1 MDNILKQNLSG
12 QSFSHIDMS
21 QSGEQ
26 PEDKSLEE
34 KFYKCQED
42 IEAATQSSIK
52 MFDIEQ
58 SSAISSIEND
68 QIIKAKLFKN
78 EFCEK
83 CQMGCIVTPLESG
96 FLIIECKC
104 SRLENISP
112 NEFKNDYLHGENN
125 KDEYNRAS
133 NKNWNNIDLS
143 YCRKH
148 PQKRLIYYCH
158 DCSMDICEE
167 CMKED
172 ALYTNV
178 KKKFKRCENHT
189 LEKLEQNETIINDIR
204 ILMEN
209 IEKDIVIVDED
220 KKIMNDLFF
229 IISCFIENYS
239 QLQCYNSKKSIDNF
253 KKFLEKVYKTKD
265 ICFKLKNR
273 EGSFKHLI
281 KLNSE
286 NDIKKQMFN
295 FRQVY
300 SIQIN
305 KTYKNID
312 LSVLNNQIF
321 PNLKEIIMRGNLIQ
335 DISFLN
341 KSQFPCLEKIDIEE
355 NIINNDSIQVLDN
368 SELPKLKYL
377 NLFKN
382 KITSIKIFD
391 ILKKFPLLETFYIGE
406 NKFDMEEIK
415 YDRSTFTFPND
426 IKEFGI
432 TGNFKGNADFVKRLR
447 IENLETFYISRNQIS
462 DLKCLKNINFI
473 RLREFWAISNNI
485 TDINEIMN
493 INGKEN
499 IRKINLKQNPINNFQ
514 ELFNIIENFRNIKE
528 LGFVDNNIT
537 KEEAVDMEIRIKNA
551 HNIDLKIEV

>member
-1 MDNILKQNLSG
+1 
-12 QSFSHIDMS
+12 
-21 QSGEQ
+21 
-26 PEDKSLEE
+26 
-34 KFYKCQED
+34 
-42 IEAATQSSIK
+42 
-52 MFDIEQ
+52 
-58 SSAISSIEND
+58 
-68 QIIKAKLFKN
+68 
-78 EFCEK
+78 
-83 CQMGCIVTPLESG
+83 
-96 FLIIECKC
+96 
-104 SRLENISP
+104 
-112 NEFKNDYLHGENN
+112 
-125 KDEYNRAS
+125 
-133 NKNWNNIDLS
+133 
-143 YCRKH
+143 
-148 PQKRLIYYCH
+148 
-158 DCSMDICEE
+158 
-167 CMKED
+167 
-172 ALYTNV
+172 
-178 KKKFKRCENHT
+178 
-189 LEKLEQNETIINDIR
+189 
-204 ILMEN
+204 
-209 IEKDIVIVDED
+209 
-220 KKIMNDLFF
+220 
-229 IISCFIENYS
+229 
-239 QLQCYNSKKSIDNF
+239 
-253 KKFLEKVYKTKD
+253 
-265 ICFKLKNR
+265 
-273 EGSFKHLI
+273 
-281 KLNSE
+281 
-286 NDIKKQMFN
+286 MFN
-295 FRQVY
+295 FRPVY

-432 TGNFKGNADFVKRLR
+432 TGNFKGNVDFVKRLR

-462 DLKCLKNINFI
+462 DLKFLKDINFI
-473 RLREFWAISNNI
+473 RLGEFWAISNNI

-499 IRKINLKQNPINNFQ
+499 IRKINLRQNPINNFQ